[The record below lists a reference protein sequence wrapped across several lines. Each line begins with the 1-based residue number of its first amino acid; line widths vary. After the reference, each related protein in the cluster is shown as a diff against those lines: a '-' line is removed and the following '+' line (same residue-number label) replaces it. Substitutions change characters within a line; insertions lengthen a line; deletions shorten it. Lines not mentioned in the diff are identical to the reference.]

1 MAILT
6 IIKEVKKVHPKE
18 IALVKVGNF
27 FHAYGKDSYILSF
40 LFNYK
45 IKMIEENCST
55 CGFPQNSLPKV
66 QAKLENKK
74 IDYIILDRRNNYDV
88 DEFVNH
94 KNLNTYDEVFEK
106 AHRYINLKR
115 RIDTIYLKLI
125 NDINSE
131 KVKEKIQYIENIIK

>member
-18 IALVKVGNF
+18 IALVKVGKF

-40 LFNYK
+40 LFSYK
-45 IKMIEENCST
+45 IKMIEDNCST

-74 IDYIILDRRNNYDV
+74 INYIILDRRNNYDV
-88 DEFVNH
+88 DEFVNY

-106 AHRYINLKR
+106 AHRFINLKR

-125 NDINSE
+125 KDINSE
-131 KVKEKIQYIENIIK
+131 KVKEKIQNIENIIE

>member
-18 IALVKVGNF
+18 IALVKIGNF

-40 LFNYK
+40 LFSYK
-45 IKMIEENCST
+45 IKMIEDNCST

-74 IDYIILDRRNNYDV
+74 INYIILDRRNNYDV
-88 DEFVNH
+88 DEFVNY

-106 AHRYINLKR
+106 AHRFINLKR

-125 NDINSE
+125 KDINSE
-131 KVKEKIQYIENIIK
+131 KVKEKIQNIENIIE